1 MKKLPIIRLPRAEAA
16 VEPVLTLVLWLTC
29 LAALACSLQPLLG
42 S

>member
-1 MKKLPIIRLPRAEAA
+1 MNKLQIIRLSRAEAA
-16 VEPVLTLVLWLTC
+16 AEPVLTLVLWLTS